1 MTIFSNRKRLQKP
14 IGRRYRAVNTI
25 FINNAIEEKSFQF
38 AVRIVKLCRYL
49 CDEKKEFILSKQ
61 LLRAGTSI
69 GANISESQQA
79 QSRPDFISKL
89 CIALKEASET
99 NYWLRLLRATDYLS
113 ETEYRT
119 MIVQCKELERLL
131 TSILKSAKPSE
142 Q

>member
-1 MTIFSNRKRLQKP
+1 M
-14 IGRRYRAVNTI
+14 
-25 FINNAIEEKSFQF
+25 NNAIEEKSFQF

-69 GANISESQQA
+69 GANIAESQQA

>member
-1 MTIFSNRKRLQKP
+1 M
-14 IGRRYRAVNTI
+14 
-25 FINNAIEEKSFQF
+25 NNAIEEKSFQF

-69 GANISESQQA
+69 GANIAESQQA

-119 MIVQCKELERLL
+119 MIVQCKNWNDF
-131 TSILKSAKPSE
+131 
-142 Q
+142 

>member
-1 MTIFSNRKRLQKP
+1 M
-14 IGRRYRAVNTI
+14 
-25 FINNAIEEKSFQF
+25 NNAIEEKSFQF
-38 AVRIVKLCRYL
+38 AVRMVKLCRYL

-69 GANISESQQA
+69 GANIAESQQA

>member
-1 MTIFSNRKRLQKP
+1 M
-14 IGRRYRAVNTI
+14 
-25 FINNAIEEKSFQF
+25 
-38 AVRIVKLCRYL
+38 RIVKLCRYL
-49 CDEKKEFILSKQ
+49 RDEKKEFILSKQ

-69 GANISESQQA
+69 GANIAESQQA

-99 NYWLRLLRATDYLS
+99 NYWLRLLRTTDYIS

>member
-1 MTIFSNRKRLQKP
+1 MAAV
-14 IGRRYRAVNTI
+14 IGLKI
-25 FINNAIEEKSFQF
+25 LFFMNNAIEEKSFQF

-49 CDEKKEFILSKQ
+49 RDEKKEFILSKQ

-69 GANISESQQA
+69 GANIAESQQA

-131 TSILKSAKPSE
+131 TSILKSTKPSE

>member
-1 MTIFSNRKRLQKP
+1 MTIFLNRKRIQKP
-14 IGRRYRAVNTI
+14 IGCRYRAVNTI
-25 FINNAIEEKSFQF
+25 FMNNVIEEKSFQF
-38 AVRIVKLCRYL
+38 AVRVVKLCRYL
-49 CDEKKEFILSKQ
+49 RDEKKEFILSKQ

-69 GANISESQQA
+69 GANIAESQQA

-113 ETEYRT
+113 ETEYRN

-131 TSILKSAKPSE
+131 TSILKSTKPSE

>member
-1 MTIFSNRKRLQKP
+1 MTIDNGQLTIFAGRKRLQNL
-14 IGRRYRAVNTI
+14 IM
-25 FINNAIEEKSFQF
+25 NNAIEEKSFQF
-38 AVRIVKLCRYL
+38 AVRVVKLCRYL
-49 CDEKKEFILSKQ
+49 RDEKKEFILSKQ

-69 GANISESQQA
+69 GANIAESQQA

-131 TSILKSAKPSE
+131 TSILKSTKPSE

>member
-1 MTIFSNRKRLQKP
+1 M
-14 IGRRYRAVNTI
+14 
-25 FINNAIEEKSFQF
+25 NNAIEEKSFQF

-49 CDEKKEFILSKQ
+49 RDEKKEFILSKQ

-69 GANISESQQA
+69 GANIAESQQA

>member
-1 MTIFSNRKRLQKP
+1 MTILAVRKRLQ
-14 IGRRYRAVNTI
+14 ILI
-25 FINNAIEEKSFQF
+25 MNNAIEEKSFQF
-38 AVRIVKLCRYL
+38 AVRVVKLCRYL
-49 CDEKKEFILSKQ
+49 RNEKQEFILSKQ

-69 GANISESQQA
+69 GANIAESQQA

-131 TSILKSAKPSE
+131 TSILKSTKPSE

>member
-1 MTIFSNRKRLQKP
+1 M
-14 IGRRYRAVNTI
+14 
-25 FINNAIEEKSFQF
+25 
-38 AVRIVKLCRYL
+38 RIVKLCRYL

-69 GANISESQQA
+69 GANIAESQQA

-99 NYWLRLLRATDYLS
+99 NYWLRLLRATDYPS

>member
-1 MTIFSNRKRLQKP
+1 M
-14 IGRRYRAVNTI
+14 
-25 FINNAIEEKSFQF
+25 NNAIEEKSFQF

-49 CDEKKEFILSKQ
+49 RDEKKEFILSKQ